1 MAPQPPRRIDGSP
14 GAGRLRRVALVGI
27 DGSGKT
33 TQAYRLAEELTRAG
47 VPARYWRN
55 AGGRRWF
62 GRLARRLGRGA
73 DAERLVGR
81 GGMLV
86 IESVLRWLAIARALL
101 RSLLVR
107 RVAVMDRYS
116 VCQYASIRAH
126 HPHRA
131 DRWERLARL
140 AYRIFPEP
148 DVTFLLRVDPGE
160 AYRRIERRGTD
171 HESLEFLAAAD
182 VAYRSLPERIGLVE
196 IDANAGPDEVHRDI
210 RRGLAGW
217 LPLDPGPPGRADAV
231 VPVADAGPAVGPEAG
246 AASGPAGVP
255 AGVAAFR
262 LGRTP
267 GWLLHWSAPTR
278 RWRGS
283 APPRR
288 SRPAAPSESGPP
300 AAVRPGSP
308 ACR

>member
-1 MAPQPPRRIDGSP
+1 MVPQRRVRGARHGS
-14 GAGRLRRVALVGI
+14 GRLLTVALVGI

-33 TQAYRLAEELTRAG
+33 TQAHRLADDLNRSG
-47 VPARYWRN
+47 VAAHYWQN

-101 RSLLVR
+101 RSLLFG

-126 HPHRA
+126 RPRRFA
-131 DRWERLARL
+131 RWEWLARL

-148 DVTFLLRVDPGE
+148 DVTFLLAVDPRE
-160 AYRRIERRGTD
+160 AYRRIEQRGTD

-182 VAYRSLPERIGLVE
+182 AAYRSLPEHPDLVV
-196 IDANAGPDEVHRDI
+196 IDANRKPDEVNQAI
-210 RRGLAGW
+210 RAGLANR
-217 LPLDPGPPGRADAV
+217 LPPPTVPSAPTGPPELRPDRR
-231 VPVADAGPAVGPEAG
+231 PE
-246 AASGPAGVP
+246 
-255 AGVAAFR
+255 R
-262 LGRTP
+262 R
-267 GWLLHWSAPTR
+267 LHWSVPTR

-283 APPRR
+283 APPPR
-288 SRPAAPSESGPP
+288 SVPAVPTGSGRPAA
-300 AAVRPGSP
+300 ARPDSP